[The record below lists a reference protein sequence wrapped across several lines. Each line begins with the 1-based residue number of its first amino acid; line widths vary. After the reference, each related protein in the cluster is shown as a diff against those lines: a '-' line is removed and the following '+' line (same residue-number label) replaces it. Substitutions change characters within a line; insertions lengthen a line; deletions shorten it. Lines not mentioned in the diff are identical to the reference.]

1 MNVDNEKIRS
11 IIVKS
16 VLGTLTEEENFVL
29 EEWFQE
35 NDRNRVLYQKLSSTV
50 ELKHKYKQYENI
62 DVAGAF
68 RRNQRRLYQNVPNR
82 VLKRILPYAAVV
94 LLLFGGVFCFLMN
107 RSGEVREEVPV
118 ALSAGG
124 KYAELILA
132 NGQKVDL
139 HEGMEMKLRE
149 RSSNIQVKGNVVY
162 YEENKDSVTLGEYNM
177 IRTPLGGEYSLTLAD
192 GTKVWLNA
200 MSELRYPVA
209 FGEGVREVELK
220 GEAYFE
226 VEKNEGKPF
235 IVKTDE
241 FNVRVLGT
249 SFNISAYLDSPLA
262 HTTLCSGHVR
272 INDRT
277 NPGKEVDI
285 LPGEQLLF
293 HRDNREISV
302 REVDTDVFVSWRE
315 GFFQFDNNTV
325 EEVFTILQR
334 WYNIQVFYAN
344 VEVRQELFTGKLPRF
359 DNLQIII
366 DLIERVSDLKIEV
379 RGKMIYIDK

>member
-1 MNVDNEKIRS
+1 MNADSEKIKR

-16 VLGTLTEEENFVL
+16 VLETLTEEENFVL
-29 EEWFQE
+29 EEWLQE
-35 NDRNRVLYQKLSSTV
+35 DDRNRVLYQKLSSTV
-50 ELKHKYKQYENI
+50 ELKHKYRQYENV
-62 DVAGAF
+62 DVAEAF
-68 RRNQRRLYQNVPNR
+68 RRNQRRLHQNVPNR
-82 VLKRILPYAAVV
+82 VMKRMLPYAAAV

-107 RSGEVREEVPV
+107 RSGGVREEVPV

-162 YEENKDSVTLGEYNM
+162 YEENKDSVTVGEYNM

-209 FGEGVREVELK
+209 FGGDTREVELK

-226 VEKNEGKPF
+226 VEKNEDKPF

-241 FNVRVLGT
+241 INVRVLGT
-249 SFNISAYLDSPLA
+249 SFNISAYLDSPLS

-272 INDRT
+272 INDRM

-293 HRDNREISV
+293 HRDNREMSV

-325 EEVFTILQR
+325 EEVFMILQR

-344 VEVRQELFTGKLPRF
+344 VEARQELFTGKLPRF

>member
-1 MNVDNEKIRS
+1 MNADNEKIKR

-293 HRDNREISV
+293 HRDNREMSV

-334 WYNIQVFYAN
+334 WDNIQVFYAN

>member
-1 MNVDNEKIRS
+1 MNVDNEKIKR

-82 VLKRILPYAAVV
+82 VLKRILPYAAAV

-107 RSGEVREEVPV
+107 RFGEVREEVPV

-162 YEENKDSVTLGEYNM
+162 YEESKDSVAVGEYNM

-293 HRDNREISV
+293 HRDNREMSV

>member
-1 MNVDNEKIRS
+1 MNADNEKIKR

-241 FNVRVLGT
+241 FNVRVLET

-293 HRDNREISV
+293 HRDNREMSV

>member
-1 MNVDNEKIRS
+1 MNADNEKIKR

>member
-1 MNVDNEKIRS
+1 MNADNEKIKR

-16 VLGTLTEEENFVL
+16 VLGTLTEEENVVL

>member
-1 MNVDNEKIRS
+1 MNADNEKIKR

-68 RRNQRRLYQNVPNR
+68 RINQRRLYQNVPNR

-162 YEENKDSVTLGEYNM
+162 YEENKDSVTVEEYNM

-226 VEKNEGKPF
+226 VEKNDDKPF

-241 FNVRVLGT
+241 FNVKVLGT
-249 SFNISAYLDSPLA
+249 SFNISAYLDSPLS

-272 INDRT
+272 INDRM

-293 HRDNREISV
+293 HRDNREMSV

-344 VEVRQELFTGKLPRF
+344 VEARQELFTGKLPRF

>member
-1 MNVDNEKIRS
+1 MNADNEKIKR

-249 SFNISAYLDSPLA
+249 SFNISAYLDSPLS

-272 INDRT
+272 INDRM

-293 HRDNREISV
+293 HRDNREMSV

-344 VEVRQELFTGKLPRF
+344 VEARQELFTGKLPRF

>member
-1 MNVDNEKIRS
+1 MNADNEKIKR

-35 NDRNRVLYQKLSSTV
+35 DDRNRVLYQKFSSTV
-50 ELKHKYKQYENI
+50 ELKHKYKQYENV
-62 DVAGAF
+62 DVVEAF
-68 RRNQRRLYQNVPNR
+68 RRNQRRLHQNVPNR
-82 VLKRILPYAAVV
+82 VMKRILPYAAVV

-107 RSGEVREEVPV
+107 RSGEVREEVLV
-118 ALSAGG
+118 ALSAGW

-209 FGEGVREVELK
+209 FGGDTREVELK

-226 VEKNEGKPF
+226 VEKNEDKPF

-241 FNVRVLGT
+241 FNVKVLGT
-249 SFNISAYLDSPLA
+249 SFNISAYLDSPLS

-272 INDRT
+272 INDRM

-293 HRDNREISV
+293 HRDNREMSV

>member
-1 MNVDNEKIRS
+1 MNVDNEKIKS

-29 EEWFQE
+29 EELFQE

-68 RRNQRRLYQNVPNR
+68 RRNQRRLRQDVPNR
-82 VLKRILPYAAVV
+82 MMKKLLPYAATV
-94 LLLFGGVFCFLMN
+94 LLLFSGAFCFLMN

-149 RSSNIQVKGNVVY
+149 RRSNIQAKGNVVY

-302 REVDTDVFVSWRE
+302 RD
-315 GFFQFDNNTV
+315 
-325 EEVFTILQR
+325 
-334 WYNIQVFYAN
+334 
-344 VEVRQELFTGKLPRF
+344 
-359 DNLQIII
+359 
-366 DLIERVSDLKIEV
+366 
-379 RGKMIYIDK
+379 

>member
-1 MNVDNEKIRS
+1 MNADNEKIKR

-107 RSGEVREEVPV
+107 RSGGVREEVPV

-293 HRDNREISV
+293 HRDNREMSV

>member
-1 MNVDNEKIRS
+1 
-11 IIVKS
+11 
-16 VLGTLTEEENFVL
+16 
-29 EEWFQE
+29 
-35 NDRNRVLYQKLSSTV
+35 
-50 ELKHKYKQYENI
+50 
-62 DVAGAF
+62 
-68 RRNQRRLYQNVPNR
+68 
-82 VLKRILPYAAVV
+82 
-94 LLLFGGVFCFLMN
+94 MN

>member
-1 MNVDNEKIRS
+1 MNADNEKIKR

-82 VLKRILPYAAVV
+82 VMKRMLPYAVGF
-94 LLLFGGVFCFLMN
+94 LLLFVGVFCFLLN
-107 RSGEVREEVPV
+107 RSGEVREELPV

-162 YEENKDSVTLGEYNM
+162 YEENKDSVTVEEYNM
-177 IRTPLGGEYSLTLAD
+177 IRTPLGG
-192 GTKVWLNA
+192 
-200 MSELRYPVA
+200 
-209 FGEGVREVELK
+209 
-220 GEAYFE
+220 
-226 VEKNEGKPF
+226 
-235 IVKTDE
+235 
-241 FNVRVLGT
+241 
-249 SFNISAYLDSPLA
+249 
-262 HTTLCSGHVR
+262 
-272 INDRT
+272 
-277 NPGKEVDI
+277 
-285 LPGEQLLF
+285 
-293 HRDNREISV
+293 
-302 REVDTDVFVSWRE
+302 
-315 GFFQFDNNTV
+315 
-325 EEVFTILQR
+325 
-334 WYNIQVFYAN
+334 
-344 VEVRQELFTGKLPRF
+344 
-359 DNLQIII
+359 
-366 DLIERVSDLKIEV
+366 
-379 RGKMIYIDK
+379 

>member
-1 MNVDNEKIRS
+1 MNADNEKIKR

-379 RGKMIYIDK
+379 RDK

>member
-1 MNVDNEKIRS
+1 MNADNEKIKR

-293 HRDNREISV
+293 HRDNREMSV

-325 EEVFTILQR
+325 EEVFMILQR

-344 VEVRQELFTGKLPRF
+344 VEARQELFTGKLPRF

>member
-1 MNVDNEKIRS
+1 MNADNEKIKR

-241 FNVRVLGT
+241 FNVRVLET

-272 INDRT
+272 INDRM

-293 HRDNREISV
+293 HRDNREMSV

>member
-1 MNVDNEKIRS
+1 MNADNEKIKR

-220 GEAYFE
+220 GEE
-226 VEKNEGKPF
+226 
-235 IVKTDE
+235 
-241 FNVRVLGT
+241 
-249 SFNISAYLDSPLA
+249 
-262 HTTLCSGHVR
+262 
-272 INDRT
+272 
-277 NPGKEVDI
+277 
-285 LPGEQLLF
+285 
-293 HRDNREISV
+293 
-302 REVDTDVFVSWRE
+302 
-315 GFFQFDNNTV
+315 
-325 EEVFTILQR
+325 
-334 WYNIQVFYAN
+334 
-344 VEVRQELFTGKLPRF
+344 
-359 DNLQIII
+359 
-366 DLIERVSDLKIEV
+366 
-379 RGKMIYIDK
+379 

>member
-1 MNVDNEKIRS
+1 MEKELEEIIMKQLVSETLSENEKVCFEEWYKNPSHQEYFRKLLKIRS
-11 IIVKS
+11 GVMAYSVKDKVNRERAWNKVCPLRKIS
-16 VLGTLTEEENFVL
+16 WVRQVLKYAAILLLPLCVGLFLLTWEQEKVQTVYVEPVIKPGGKLAVLTL
-29 EEWFQE
+29 
-35 NDRNRVLYQKLSSTV
+35 STGKQV
-50 ELKHKYKQYENI
+50 ELAGNVSAMSEQGAEISNSTDKELVYKQVG
-62 DVAGAF
+62 DMAPV
-68 RRNQRRLYQNVPNR
+68 
-82 VLKRILPYAAVV
+82 
-94 LLLFGGVFCFLMN
+94 
-107 RSGEVREEVPV
+107 EEV
-118 ALSAGG
+118 
-124 KYAELILA
+124 
-132 NGQKVDL
+132 
-139 HEGMEMKLRE
+139 
-149 RSSNIQVKGNVVY
+149 
-162 YEENKDSVTLGEYNM
+162 YNT
-177 IRTPLGGEYSLTLAD
+177 ITIPRGGEYKLVLAD
-192 GTKVWLNA
+192 GTIVWLN
-200 MSELRYPVA
+200 SDSYIRFPVA
-209 FGEGVREVELK
+209 FSGDKRQVELR

-226 VEKNEGKPF
+226 VKKNEDKPF

-249 SFNISAYLDSPLA
+249 SFNISAYLDSPLS

-272 INDRT
+272 INDRM

-293 HRDNREISV
+293 HRDNREMSV

-325 EEVFTILQR
+325 EEVFMILQR

-344 VEVRQELFTGKLPRF
+344 VEARQELFTGKLPRF

>member
-1 MNVDNEKIRS
+1 MNADNEKIKR

-220 GEAYFE
+220 GEAY
-226 VEKNEGKPF
+226 
-235 IVKTDE
+235 
-241 FNVRVLGT
+241 
-249 SFNISAYLDSPLA
+249 LDSPLA

>member
-1 MNVDNEKIRS
+1 MNADNEKIKR

-118 ALSAGG
+118 SLSAGG

-241 FNVRVLGT
+241 FIVRVLGT

>member
-1 MNVDNEKIRS
+1 MNADNEKIKR

-359 DNLQIII
+359 DNPQIII

>member
-1 MNVDNEKIRS
+1 MNADNEKIKR

-16 VLGTLTEEENFVL
+16 VLGALTEEENFVL
-29 EEWFQE
+29 DEWLQE
-35 NDRNRVLYQKLSSTV
+35 DDRNRVLYQKLSSTV
-50 ELKHKYKQYENI
+50 ELKHKYGQYENV
-62 DVAGAF
+62 DVVEAF
-68 RRNQRRLYQNVPNR
+68 RRNQRRLHQNVPNR
-82 VLKRILPYAAVV
+82 VMKRILPCAAAV

-107 RSGEVREEVPV
+107 RSGEVREEMSV

-132 NGQKVDL
+132 NGQKVNL
-139 HEGMEMKLRE
+139 HGGTEMKLRE
-149 RSSNIQVKGNVVY
+149 RNSNIQVKGNVVY
-162 YEENKDSVTLGEYNM
+162 YEENKDSVTVGEYNM

-209 FGEGVREVELK
+209 FGGDTREVELK

-226 VEKNEGKPF
+226 VKKNEAKPF

-249 SFNISAYLDSPLA
+249 SFNISAYSDFPLA

-272 INDRT
+272 LSDRM

-293 HRDNREISV
+293 HRDSREMNV
-302 REVDTDVFVSWRE
+302 QEVDVDVFVSWRD
-315 GFFQFDNNTV
+315 GSFQFDNNTV
-325 EEVFTILQR
+325 EEVFTILQS

>member
-1 MNVDNEKIRS
+1 MNADNEKIKR

-293 HRDNREISV
+293 HRDNREMSV

>member
-1 MNVDNEKIRS
+1 MNADNEKIKR

-50 ELKHKYKQYENI
+50 ELKHKYRQYENV
-62 DVAGAF
+62 DVAEAF

-132 NGQKVDL
+132 NGQKVNL

-162 YEENKDSVTLGEYNM
+162 YEENKDSVTVSEYNM

-226 VEKNEGKPF
+226 VKKNEDKPF

-249 SFNISAYLDSPLA
+249 SFNISAYLDSPLS

-272 INDRT
+272 INDRM

-293 HRDNREISV
+293 HRDNREMSV

-325 EEVFTILQR
+325 EEVFMILQR

-344 VEVRQELFTGKLPRF
+344 VEGRQELFTGKLPRF

>member
-1 MNVDNEKIRS
+1 MNPLVERFGVSFMPGCLVERNENFLPNFIKARPTPEICELAYVFEGLLAKNRCVTLPGLS
-11 IIVKS
+11 LIHIFKS

-35 NDRNRVLYQKLSSTV
+35 NARNRVLYPKLSSTV

-162 YEENKDSVTLGEYNM
+162 YEENKDL
-177 IRTPLGGEYSLTLAD
+177 SL
-192 GTKVWLNA
+192 
-200 MSELRYPVA
+200 
-209 FGEGVREVELK
+209 
-220 GEAYFE
+220 
-226 VEKNEGKPF
+226 
-235 IVKTDE
+235 IH
-241 FNVRVLGT
+241 
-249 SFNISAYLDSPLA
+249 I
-262 HTTLCSGHVR
+262 
-272 INDRT
+272 
-277 NPGKEVDI
+277 
-285 LPGEQLLF
+285 
-293 HRDNREISV
+293 
-302 REVDTDVFVSWRE
+302 
-315 GFFQFDNNTV
+315 
-325 EEVFTILQR
+325 
-334 WYNIQVFYAN
+334 
-344 VEVRQELFTGKLPRF
+344 
-359 DNLQIII
+359 
-366 DLIERVSDLKIEV
+366 
-379 RGKMIYIDK
+379 

>member
-1 MNVDNEKIRS
+1 MNADNEKIKR

-366 DLIERVSDLKIEV
+366 DLIERVSDLKI
-379 RGKMIYIDK
+379 

>member
-1 MNVDNEKIRS
+1 MNADNEKIKR

-293 HRDNREISV
+293 HRNNREMSV

>member
-1 MNVDNEKIRS
+1 MLSLFWDFDRGGELCI
-11 IIVKS
+11 
-16 VLGTLTEEENFVL
+16 

>member
-1 MNVDNEKIRS
+1 MNADNEKIKR

-16 VLGTLTEEENFVL
+16 VLGTLTEEDNLVL

-293 HRDNREISV
+293 HRDNREMSV

>member
-1 MNVDNEKIRS
+1 MNADNEKIKR

-29 EEWFQE
+29 EEWLQE
-35 NDRNRVLYQKLSSTV
+35 DDRNRVLYQKLSSTV

>member
-1 MNVDNEKIRS
+1 MNADNEKIKR

-132 NGQKVDL
+132 NRQKVDL